1 LLVCLPKLLLLLLL
15 PPLLLLLLLLLLLQ
29 VQIELKPA
37 ESNPCLGVEHIT
49 ADRSFVKARPGA

>member
-1 LLVCLPKLLLLLLL
+1 VLL
-15 PPLLLLLLLLLLLQ
+15 PPLLLLQ

-37 ESNPCLGVEHIT
+37 ESNPFLGVDHIT